1 MASRVHLQ
9 VCGHVAV
16 LIGGERRERALPGRQ
31 GRELLVLLTL
41 RRERALSRSELVALL
56 WPAGA
61 PRAADAALSALL
73 SKLRR
78 VLGPELLS
86 AGSEPR
92 LILPQASFVDIEAAA
107 AAIHR
112 AESAVA
118 ARQYAGAWGPSR
130 VALHTAT
137 RGLLPGHDA
146 PWIEEERRE
155 LESIRMRALECV
167 AASGLGLGGSEL
179 AAAERAGRALIASWP
194 FHESGYATLMDALDA
209 RGNVAEALIL
219 YEQLRCLLR
228 DELGINPSAPM
239 QRRHRELLRQRG

>member
-1 MASRVHLQ
+1 MARTVHLQ

-16 LIGGERRERALPGRQ
+16 LIDDERRDRALPGRQ

-41 RRERALSRSELVALL
+41 RRERALSRGELVALL

-61 PRAADAALSALL
+61 PPAADAALSALL

-78 VLGPELLS
+78 ALGPELLS

-92 LILPQASFVDIEAAA
+92 LVLPQASFVDIEAAA
-107 AAIHR
+107 AAVHR

-155 LESIRMRALECV
+155 LENIRMRALECV

-194 FHESGYATLMDALDA
+194 FHESGYATLMDALEE

-228 DELGINPSAPM
+228 DELGINPSAAM